1 MANSNV
7 ETKTVTPVQ
16 PTPTSTLTEVKV
28 TVEEGKE
35 TAQIL
40 YINTDKILALA
51 FSLQE
56 AYENES
62 QFKRDALHDA
72 SIMFLKAQCQR
83 AIGQWDNFVSKM
95 TKVQKYSSMTRI
107 QVESALKIHPKYK
120 SMFDLAVKAAQIK
133 NGLK

>member
-1 MANSNV
+1 MANS
-7 ETKTVTPVQ
+7 TQTTTTVTPVQ
-16 PTPTSTLTEVKV
+16 PATPTLTEVKV

-35 TAQIL
+35 IAQIL
-40 YINTDKILALA
+40 YVNTSKVLDLA

-56 AYENES
+56 AYENQS

-83 AIGQWDNFVSKM
+83 AIGQWDNLVSKM
-95 TKVQKYSSMTRI
+95 TKVQKYSNMTRT
-107 QVESALKIHPKYK
+107 QVESALKIHPKFK
-120 SMFDLAVKAAQIK
+120 SYYDLATKAAQIK